1 MYFRDSIVDEVCGV
15 DVEQLLGREFVALVT
30 WRFKALGLVTTSR
43 QANEREQL
51 KRRGKRLPSAAHVW
65 KLELDE
71 RNDEE
76 EDLPEK
82 CSKVSLEKKKPLCT
96 EEAYA
101 PQALFKNRPLGWP
114 SWPLI
119 SEAWLACARYHPAR
133 PTRTTLVIKREIN
146 EL

>member
-15 DVEQLLGREFVALVT
+15 DVEQLLGRGFVALVT
-30 WRFKALGLVTTSR
+30 WRSKAFGLVTTSR
-43 QANEREQL
+43 HANEREQL

-82 CSKVSLEKKKPLCT
+82 CSKVSLEKKKRSALKRPAHLLGIDI
-96 EEAYA
+96 
-101 PQALFKNRPLGWP
+101 PQMANGGL
-114 SWPLI
+114 
-119 SEAWLACARYHPAR
+119 
-133 PTRTTLVIKREIN
+133 
-146 EL
+146 